1 MGSGFA
7 DGMGTTTATT
17 GVTDVVTTGIAPDTT
32 EKGRRIR
39 TTAGVRKA
47 GIRLTP
53 DNFSRAVQSARRDI
67 KEITRR
73 GVDKSQ
79 KRGRISPWQS

>member
-1 MGSGFA
+1 MSAGSGFA
-7 DGMGTTTATT
+7 DGTGTTTATT

-39 TTAGVRKA
+39 
-47 GIRLTP
+47 LTP
-53 DNFSRAVQSARRDI
+53 DISSSAVRAARRDI